1 MEIDVLKMYCWS
13 GAPGKHDTT
22 FLQIRWKT
30 VSRNMNFMCA
40 KWSKMLRKIRISLN
54 NLPGVAG
61 WISST
66 DYATTRRTR
75 CDKRDHSYNNG
86 FTAWH
91 RFWKSCLLLNLYSHT
106 FRPTSFYE
114 RALTV
119 VNHTLTF
126 EVELGVR
133 ITCGKIW
140 RVIGA
145 SGHVS
150 TQFTFSMLYFSIA
163 CVAQSTAS
171 CCMSSLMSAF
181 LMTALRSVILSVFC
195 CLLLDLEAAR
205 D

>member
-1 MEIDVLKMYCWS
+1 MFWKCIVDQVHQVSMTQRFCKYDEKLCPEI
-13 GAPGKHDTT
+13 
-22 FLQIRWKT
+22 
-30 VSRNMNFMCA
+30 
-40 KWSKMLRKIRISLN
+40 
-54 NLPGVAG
+54 
-61 WISST
+61 WISCARSGRKCWGKFESHWT
-66 DYATTRRTR
+66 IYQVLLVESQVPTTQQPSYAVWH
-75 CDKRDHSYNNG
+75 KRDHIDNNG

-91 RFWKSCLLLNLYSHT
+91 RFWKSCWLLNLYSHT
-106 FRPTSFYE
+106 FRPTSFDE

-133 ITCGKIW
+133 VTCGKIW